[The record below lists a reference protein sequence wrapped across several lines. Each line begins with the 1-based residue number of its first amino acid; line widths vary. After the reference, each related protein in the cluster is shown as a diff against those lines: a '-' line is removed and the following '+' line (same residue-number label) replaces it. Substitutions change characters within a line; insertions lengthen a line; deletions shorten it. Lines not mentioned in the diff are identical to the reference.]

1 MMSRSSA
8 MRALGPFAAC
18 AIAAAVILP
27 DLGGPGLLDPWEM
40 DRVACARAMAG
51 PRQVLVAAP
60 EELAAQ
66 LDAGLDGGFAVRRL
80 EGNLAKA
87 SGEIASRPV
96 HAIVVDARTALAV
109 GDRQALIEARV
120 AEFDRLDVDHPF
132 AVRWIAS
139 DLPAAEVREAIGR
152 ARARTLI
159 RGQHNGFWHHAFPE
173 VARADELAPLFWHGL
188 DVVAQADLVAL
199 VARDTPSPWTM
210 PMHVV
215 DGRVVAGPLL
225 DTWLVAASL
234 SAFGASETAVR
245 LPGALLLLLTVALLF
260 VGLRRHADTTTAWLA
275 ALLLPTMPMALSH
288 ARAVSLE
295 ASAALGLLAV
305 TLGALALHERDA
317 AAAGDGHEGA
327 GRPSL
332 PIPMAWISVG
342 LGLAVL
348 LGGRG
353 LGGLTMGTTVL
364 VGAAVVFGG
373 GRRGLAAAG
382 LAMLLL
388 AGAAFVILGD
398 DRDALLRA
406 MRFTRVPFGGGLP
419 ATERDLA
426 TVIGQVGFGL
436 HPYGGLLVLGAG
448 RLAYA
453 EASQGRGPAIWLLGL
468 GAGLLV
474 TMALLP
480 DFDHVVAPIAPI
492 GAAITALLLREALA
506 GKVHGVLPALVVLIS
521 VALLHRETGKDAGT
535 LVRALVWDPPFGGE
549 NAVFQWPEELT
560 APRAARAIAVLGV
573 AVFAIGLAR
582 PVSTLRRW
590 VLALEGPRA
599 AAWCA
604 GLALAGWALDLLI
617 SLGMRLDV
625 LLRAEASRTGYDYDR
640 LWTTITSTRPEVI
653 AGGVGFLGALMLA
666 AAASAP
672 NSATAGKLLRPWRW
686 LGRKSIA
693 GSGLLIASVGALIA
707 GLMVHAAVAGQGYGA
722 ALVAGALHPSAWTPA
737 ALAAVG
743 ALTQALV
750 RRGLVPEALAPV
762 RGAPL
767 ALVAVAVGGMGIG
780 ASAAVGT
787 WSYGLLIACWGGVV
801 AALALATAATNP
813 LRTLARTALAL
824 ALWTALPLA
833 IALGA
838 RLVEVAPDGGRLL
851 TRMALLAPDSVA
863 LLVLALLTALN
874 HLATRKPAVEG
885 VRFALGWLASLG
897 ELPAVGVLATAVAGL
912 ALASGVAF
920 GLLPE
925 MSVHF
930 SQKHLLATIR
940 EGGGDLQADPP
951 VAYKHPG
958 AAGARVLGSNFYTA
972 ALPTLASRDE
982 AIAALA
988 PNVPQTATELHLSDW
1003 GESARTATIA
1013 LPATRRFLV
1022 VPKAE
1027 FSALNAAYREKNDG
1041 RSVAV
1046 LNASSSRLVLATSE
1060 LPKGRK
1066 SANWLDD
1073 AILTPAAFA
1082 KVASVQ
1088 KISADFDGVLELVG
1102 WRLAEASVRRGQ
1114 KYHLELFF
1122 HVKQA
1127 VPVSYM
1133 IFMHPHPLHRDLWPL
1148 AVVPHTEAEGKRC
1161 TGCFQTNHWRMGDVV
1176 RVDIDQEVPLGTSAG
1191 PAEIILGLFDPQ
1203 TDKRLPL
1210 LSVTGPDTFQHND
1223 NRVTIGNLIVR

>member
-1 MMSRSSA
+1 MIRRSSA
-8 MRALGPFAAC
+8 IRALSPLAAC
-18 AIAAAVILP
+18 AITAAVILP
-27 DLGGPGLLDPWEM
+27 GIGEPGLLDPWEM
-40 DRVACARAMAG
+40 DRVASARAMAG

-60 EELAAQ
+60 EALTAQ
-66 LDAGLDGGFAVRRL
+66 LDAQLDEGFAVRRL
-80 EGNLAKA
+80 DGSLAKA
-87 SGEIASRPV
+87 SGEIAARPV
-96 HAIVVDARTALAV
+96 HAIVVDARTALAI

-120 AEFDRLDVDHPF
+120 AEFDRLDADHPF
-132 AVRWIAS
+132 AARWIAS
-139 DLPAAEVREAIGR
+139 DLPEPEVREAIGR

-159 RGQHNGFWHHAFPE
+159 RGQHGGFWRHAFPE

-188 DVVAQADLVAL
+188 DVAAHADLA
-199 VARDTPSPWTM
+199 ARITSGTPSPWSM

-215 DGRVVAGPLL
+215 EGRVLPGPLL
-225 DTWLVAASL
+225 DTWLVAVSL
-234 SAFGASETAVR
+234 AAFGASETAVR
-245 LPGALLLLLTVALLF
+245 LPGALLLLLSVALLF
-260 VGLRRHADTTTAWLA
+260 VALRRHADATTAWLA
-275 ALLLPTMPMALSH
+275 ALLLPTMPMALAQ

-295 ASAALGLLAV
+295 SSAALGLLAV
-305 TLGALALHERDA
+305 TLGGLALHERDA
-317 AAAGDGHEGA
+317 ATAGDGA
-327 GRPSL
+327 STAKQPCLPTPLAWFSL
-332 PIPMAWISVG
+332 G
-342 LGLAVL
+342 LGLTIL
-348 LGGRG
+348 LAGRG
-353 LGGLTMGTTVL
+353 LGGLTMGAAVL
-364 VGAAVVFGG
+364 VGAALVYGG

-382 LAMLLL
+382 LAVFLL
-388 AGAAFVILGD
+388 AGAAVVILGD
-398 DRDALLRA
+398 DRDAMLRA

-453 EASQGRGPAIWLLGL
+453 DASQGRGPAVWLLGL
-468 GAGLLV
+468 GAGMLV
-474 TMALLP
+474 TMALVP
-480 DFDHVVAPIAPI
+480 DFDQVVAPVAPI
-492 GAAITALLLREALA
+492 CAAIAALLLREALA

-521 VALLHRETGKDAGT
+521 VTLLHRETGKDAGT
-535 LVRALVWDPPFGGE
+535 LVRVLLWDPPFGGE

-560 APRAARAIAVLGV
+560 APRLARAVAVLGV
-573 AVFAIGLAR
+573 ATFAIGLAR

-590 VLALEGPRA
+590 VQALQGPRA

-604 GLALAGWALDLLI
+604 GLALSGWALDLLI

-625 LLRAEASRTGYDYDR
+625 MLRAEAGRTGYDYDR
-640 LWTTITSTRPEVI
+640 LWTTITATRPEVI
-653 AGGVGFLGALMLA
+653 SGGIGFLGALALA
-666 AAASAP
+666 AAASAAEGR
-672 NSATAGKLLRPWRW
+672 SAGKLLRPWRW
-686 LGRKSIA
+686 LGREAIA
-693 GSGLLIASVGALIA
+693 GSGLLIACAGALIA
-707 GLMVHAAVAGQGYGA
+707 GLMVHAAVAGEGYGA
-722 ALVAGALHPSAWTPA
+722 ALLAGALHPSVWTPA
-737 ALAAVG
+737 ALAGG
-743 ALTQALV
+743 AGLLRLFG
-750 RRGLVPEALAPV
+750 RRGLVPEAMVPGRL
-762 RGAPL
+762 APL
-767 ALVAVAVGGMGIG
+767 ALLAVAVGGVGVG

-787 WSYGLLIACWGGVV
+787 WSYGLLIACWSGVV
-801 AALALATAATNP
+801 ACLALAAAASRP
-813 LRTLARTALAL
+813 LHALAGAAIAL
-824 ALWTALPLA
+824 AHWTALPLM
-833 IALGA
+833 IALGV
-838 RLVEVAPDGGRLL
+838 RSLEVAPDGGQLL
-851 TRMALLAPDSVA
+851 FRMALLAPDS
-863 LLVLALLTALN
+863 LALLLLALLAGLN
-874 HLATRKPAVEG
+874 HLATRKPALEG
-885 VRFALGWLASLG
+885 VRFALGWLASLC

-940 EGGGDLQADPP
+940 EAGGDLQADPP

-988 PNVPQTATELHLSDW
+988 PSTPRTATELHLSDW
-1003 GESARTATIA
+1003 GESARQVTVA

-1046 LNASSSRLVLATSE
+1046 LSASSSRLVLASSD
-1060 LPKGRK
+1060 LPKGVK
-1066 SANWLDD
+1066 SANWIDD
-1073 AILTPAAFA
+1073 AILSPAAFA
-1082 KVASVQ
+1082 KLTSVQ

-1102 WRLAEASVRRGQ
+1102 WRLAEVSVRRGQ

-1122 HVKQA
+1122 HVKQT

-1148 AVVPHTEAEGKRC
+1148 AVVPHSEAEGKRC
-1161 TGCFQTNHWRMGDVV
+1161 TGCFQTNHWRVGDVV

-1203 TDKRLPL
+1203 TDKRLPMR
-1210 LSVTGPDTFQHND
+1210 SVTGPDTFKHND
-1223 NRVTIGNLIVR
+1223 DRVTIGNLIVR